1 MKLAKLG
8 DGPEIFHTLQGE
20 GPGIGMPAVFIRAA
34 TCNLHCVW
42 CDSDHTWNFEGTP
55 WPHAKDALPNYGKH
69 RRSEVVIELDPADA
83 ARRILAFGC
92 PRVVITGGEPLL
104 QETAFLAMIREI
116 HSERPAPVIE
126 VETNATRIPS
136 PEFAAAVDQFNA
148 SPKLSNS
155 GMDEA
160 LRLQPAALAW
170 FAASPKAW
178 FKFVVATPAD
188 LTEIQDLRERFGIPA
203 GRILLMPEAR
213 ALVVSL
219 ICPHTLSTRP
229 LVLPDDVTI
238 EVSVAAT
245 AGGIFLTADGQ
256 VGQSLAAGDRVV
268 VRRDPRDV
276 RFIHLP
282 GYSYFGVLRQKLHW
296 RGSNV

>member
-213 ALVVSL
+213 
-219 ICPHTLSTRP
+219 T
-229 LVLPDDVTI
+229 
-238 EVSVAAT
+238 AADLDRT
-245 AGGIFLTADGQ
+245 APW
-256 VGQSLAAGDRVV
+256 LAGRCRDLGFRFCDRLHIRLWGE
-268 VRRDPRDV
+268 RR
-276 RFIHLP
+276 
-282 GYSYFGVLRQKLHW
+282 GV
-296 RGSNV
+296 